1 MKRNHQLTK
10 MDSSP
15 CKRKDFSTFQLFKLS
30 TLLLALA
37 STIQAMAE
45 GECFTYRGKL
55 AKPDGSSFDTSL
67 AMEMTFNLYHD
78 KTKGIVLWGRKVPVR
93 MAEDG
98 SFSVE
103 LYDEA
108 GSHVSGAAYTN
119 LTDALGY
126 QVYAKEFY
134 IGLTPGSSSE
144 LSPRLPVNIAPRA
157 LSASTAMQIETM
169 RAPSIEADSLIVQS
183 AATVA
188 SLNVPKNFVQRSGSA
203 ELETPANT
211 VQELSAESE
220 INVTH
225 SIQNI
230 KSQTYQAAGDHSA
243 ATTDTFLIRNTGDG
257 WYSLVIPFGATPP
270 AGSDTLETSVT
281 FGE

>member
-1 MKRNHQLTK
+1 MNIVKRV
-10 MDSSP
+10 S
-15 CKRKDFSTFQLFKLS
+15 S

-37 STIQAMAE
+37 TAIQAMAA

-93 MAEDG
+93 MAADG

-103 LYDEA
+103 LSDEA
-108 GSHVSGAAYTN
+108 GSKVQDAAYEN
-119 LTDALGY
+119 LADALGY

-134 IGLTPGSSSE
+134 IGLTPGSYSE
-144 LSPRLPVNIAPRA
+144 LLPRLPVNIAPRA

-188 SLNVPKNFVQRSGSA
+188 SLNVPGSFVQRYGST
-203 ELETPANT
+203 ELETQENT

-225 SIQNI
+225 SINNI
-230 KSQTYQAAGDHSA
+230 TSCTYRAVGSRSA
-243 ATTDTFLIRNTGDG
+243 ATTDTFLIRNTGGG

-270 AGSDTLETSVT
+270 DGSDTLETFVT